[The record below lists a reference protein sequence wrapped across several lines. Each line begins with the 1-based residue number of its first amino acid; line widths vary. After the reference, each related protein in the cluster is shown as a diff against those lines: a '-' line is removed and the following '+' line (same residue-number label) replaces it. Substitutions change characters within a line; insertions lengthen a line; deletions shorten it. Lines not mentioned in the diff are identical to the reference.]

1 MEEYRLTE
9 AENKLA
15 EIIWTNEPVSSPDLV
30 KICEVKLSWKKSTT
44 YTMLK
49 RLEKKKVFENRKGMV
64 SSLLTKEE
72 FYTEQS
78 KEILD
83 GGFGGSLP
91 RFLAAFANSKKLS
104 GREIDELQKLIDSH
118 KEEL

>member
-1 MEEYRLTE
+1 MKEYRLTE

-30 KICEVKLSWKKSTT
+30 KLCEDKFSWKKSTT

-49 RLEKKKVFENRKGMV
+49 KLEKKKVFENRNATV
-64 SSLLTKEE
+64 VSLLTKEE

-78 KEILD
+78 KQILA

-91 RFLAAFANSKKLS
+91 RFLAAFASSKKLS
-104 GREIDELQKLIDSH
+104 DTEIDELQKLIDSH
-118 KEEL
+118 KEE

>member
-1 MEEYRLTE
+1 MKEYKLTE

-30 KICEVKLSWKKSTT
+30 KLCQVKLSWKKSTT

-49 RLEKKKVFENRKGMV
+49 RLEKKKVFENKKGSV
-64 SSLLTKEE
+64 RSLLSKEE

-78 KEILD
+78 KQILD

-91 RFLAAFANSKKLS
+91 RFLAAFASGKKLS
-104 GREIDELQKLIDSH
+104 EEEIGELQKLIDSH
-118 KEEL
+118 KEE

>member
-1 MEEYRLTE
+1 MEELRLTE

-15 EIIWTNEPVSSPDLV
+15 EIIWTNELVSSSDLV
-30 KICEVKLSWKKSTT
+30 KLCRTEIGWKKSTT

-49 RLEKKKVFENRKGMV
+49 KLEKKGVFENRKGTV
-64 SSLLTKEE
+64 SAVLTREE

-78 KEILD
+78 KQILD

-104 GREIDELQKLIDSH
+104 GKEIDELQKLIDSH
-118 KEEL
+118 KEE